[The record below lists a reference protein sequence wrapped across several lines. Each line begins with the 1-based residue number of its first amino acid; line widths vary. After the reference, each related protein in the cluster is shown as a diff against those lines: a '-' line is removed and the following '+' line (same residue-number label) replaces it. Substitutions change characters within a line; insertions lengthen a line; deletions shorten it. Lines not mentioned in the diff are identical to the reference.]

1 MSFLSKFNDLVFG
14 PEDDDEVDFAPAS
27 EDFAEPQ
34 PARATSSNAA
44 AKKSKVVSIAATT
57 QMKVV
62 VISIERF
69 DEAKEVVDHLRNKK
83 PVVVN
88 LEKLDK
94 DISRRVV
101 DIISGASYAL
111 GGSTQKVAKG
121 ILLVAPYNVDIMA
134 DVRDE
139 LQNASFFP
147 WEE

>member
-1 MSFLSKFNDLVFG
+1 MSFFSKFNDLVFG
-14 PEDDDEVDFAPAS
+14 PEDDEEVDFAPVL
-27 EDFAEPQ
+27 DEPQ
-34 PARATSSNAA
+34 PSFEQSLARTT

-62 VISIERF
+62 VVSIERF
-69 DEAKEVVDHLRNKK
+69 DEAKEIVDHLRNKK

-94 DISRRVV
+94 DISRRVI

-139 LQNASFFP
+139 LQNGDFFP

>member
-1 MSFLSKFNDLVFG
+1 MSFFSKFSDLVFG
-14 PEDDDEVDFAPAS
+14 PEEDDEVDFAPAV
-27 EDFAEPQ
+27 EELPFE
-34 PARATSSNAA
+34 ATSKSFS
-44 AKKSKVVSIAATT
+44 KKPKVVSIAATT

-62 VISIERF
+62 VVSIERF
-69 DEAKEVVDHLRNKK
+69 DETREIVDHLKNKK
-83 PVVVN
+83 PVVLN

-94 DISRRVV
+94 DISRRVI

-139 LQNASFFP
+139 IENGAFFP

>member
-1 MSFLSKFNDLVFG
+1 MKFSKKISDLIFG
-14 PEDDDEVDFAPAS
+14 PDEDDELDFATNEPETFEPA
-27 EDFAEPQ
+27 PI
-34 PARATSSNAA
+34 RTT
-44 AKKSKVVSIAATT
+44 AKKPKVVSIATTT

-62 VISIERF
+62 VVSIERF
-69 DEAKEVVDHLRNKK
+69 DEAKEVVDHLRNQK

-94 DISRRVV
+94 EISRRVI

-111 GGSTQKVAKG
+111 KGSTQKVAKG
-121 ILLVAPYNVDIMA
+121 IFLVAPLNVDIMA

-139 LQNASFFP
+139 LQNSELFP

>member
-1 MSFLSKFNDLVFG
+1 MSFMSKFNDLVFG
-14 PEDDDEVDFAPAS
+14 PEDDEEVDFAPMQ
-27 EDFAEPQ
+27 EEPSFEQ
-34 PARATSSNAA
+34 HSKTSS
-44 AKKSKVVSIAATT
+44 KKSKVVSIAATT

-62 VISIERF
+62 VVSIERF
-69 DEAKEVVDHLRNKK
+69 DETKEIVDHLRNKK
-83 PVVVN
+83 PVVLN

-94 DISRRVV
+94 DISRRVI

-139 LQNASFFP
+139 IENGAFFP

>member
-1 MSFLSKFNDLVFG
+1 MSFMSKFNDLVFG
-14 PEDDDEVDFAPAS
+14 PEDDEEVDFAPVQ
-27 EDFAEPQ
+27 EEPSFEQ
-34 PARATSSNAA
+34 PSRTSS
-44 AKKSKVVSIAATT
+44 KKSKVVSIAATT

-62 VISIERF
+62 VVSIERF
-69 DEAKEVVDHLRNKK
+69 DETKEIVDHLRNKK
-83 PVVVN
+83 PVVLN

-94 DISRRVV
+94 DISRRVI

-139 LQNASFFP
+139 IENGAFFP

>member
-1 MSFLSKFNDLVFG
+1 MSFMSKFNDLVFG
-14 PEDDDEVDFAPAS
+14 PEDDEEVDFAPVQEEPSFEQHTKAS
-27 EDFAEPQ
+27 
-34 PARATSSNAA
+34 S
-44 AKKSKVVSIAATT
+44 KKSKVVSIAATT
-57 QMKVV
+57 QE
-62 VISIERF
+62 I
-69 DEAKEVVDHLRNKK
+69 VDHLRNKK
-83 PVVVN
+83 PVVLN

-94 DISRRVV
+94 DISRRVI

-139 LQNASFFP
+139 IENGAFFP

>member
-14 PEDDDEVDFAPAS
+14 PEEDDEVDFAAVS
-27 EDFAEPQ
+27 EPVNFESQ
-34 PARATSSNAA
+34 PARNTTSS

-62 VISIERF
+62 VVSIERF

-94 DISRRVV
+94 DISRRVI

-111 GGSTQKVAKG
+111 QGSTQKVAKG
-121 ILLVAPYNVDIMA
+121 IFLVAPYNVDIMA

-139 LQNASFFP
+139 LQNADFFP

>member
-1 MSFLSKFNDLVFG
+1 MKFTKKISDLIFG
-14 PEDDDEVDFAPAS
+14 PEEDDEVDFAAEAETMP
-27 EDFAEPQ
+27 AEPVV
-34 PARATSSNAA
+34 RSSGG
-44 AKKSKVVSIAATT
+44 KKSKIVSIAATT

-62 VISIERF
+62 VVSVERF

-94 DISRRVV
+94 EISRRFI

-111 GGSTQKVAKG
+111 QGSTQKVAKG
-121 ILLVAPYNVDIMA
+121 IFLVAPYNVDIMA

-139 LQNASFFP
+139 LQNADFFP

>member
-1 MSFLSKFNDLVFG
+1 MSFFSKFSDLVFG
-14 PEDDDEVDFAPAS
+14 PEEDDELDFAAS
-27 EDFAEPQ
+27 TEESAPYEEPVK
-34 PARATSSNAA
+34 TSSFS
-44 AKKSKVVSIAATT
+44 KKPKVVSIAATT

-62 VISIERF
+62 VVSIERF
-69 DEAKEVVDHLRNKK
+69 DETKEIVDHLRNKK
-83 PVVVN
+83 PVVIN

-94 DISRRVV
+94 ETSRRVI

-139 LQNASFFP
+139 IESGVFFP

>member
-1 MSFLSKFNDLVFG
+1 MKFTKKISDLIFG
-14 PEDDDEVDFAPAS
+14 PEEDDEVDFAAETEEVMSSEPA
-27 EDFAEPQ
+27 PRV
-34 PARATSSNAA
+34 PAG
-44 AKKSKVVSIAATT
+44 KKSKIVSIAATT

-62 VISIERF
+62 VVSVERF
-69 DEAKEVVDHLRNKK
+69 DEAREVVDHLRNKK

-94 DISRRVV
+94 EISRRVI

-111 GGSTQKVAKG
+111 QGSTQKVAKG
-121 ILLVAPYNVDIMA
+121 IFLVAPYNVDIMA

-139 LQNASFFP
+139 LQNAEFFP

>member
-14 PEDDDEVDFAPAS
+14 PEEDDEVDFAAAS
-27 EDFAEPQ
+27 EPVNFESQ
-34 PARATSSNAA
+34 PARSTTA

-62 VISIERF
+62 VVSIERF

-94 DISRRVV
+94 DISRRVI

-111 GGSTQKVAKG
+111 QGSTQKVAKG
-121 ILLVAPYNVDIMA
+121 IFLVAPYNVDIMA

-139 LQNASFFP
+139 LQNADFFP

>member
-1 MSFLSKFNDLVFG
+1 MSFFSKFNDLVFG
-14 PEDDDEVDFAPAS
+14 PEDDEEVDFAAVS
-27 EDFAEPQ
+27 EPTSYDPQ
-34 PARATSSNAA
+34 PARPSTQ
-44 AKKSKVVSIAATT
+44 KKSKVVSIAATT

-62 VISIERF
+62 VVSIERF
-69 DEAKEVVDHLRNKK
+69 DEVKEVVDHLRNKK

-94 DISRRVV
+94 DISRRVI

-111 GGSTQKVAKG
+111 QGSTQKVAKG
-121 ILLVAPYNVDIMA
+121 IFLVAPYNVDIMA

-139 LQNASFFP
+139 LQNADFFP

>member
-1 MSFLSKFNDLVFG
+1 MNFTKKISDLIFG
-14 PEDDDEVDFAPAS
+14 PEEDEEVDFA
-27 EDFAEPQ
+27 AETEAAPMEST
-34 PARATSSNAA
+34 RSSA
-44 AKKSKVVSIAATT
+44 AKKSKIVSIAATT

-62 VISIERF
+62 VVSIERF

-94 DISRRVV
+94 DISRRVI

-111 GGSTQKVAKG
+111 QGSTQKVAKG
-121 ILLVAPYNVDIMA
+121 IFLVAPYNVDIMA

-139 LQNASFFP
+139 LQNAEFFP

>member
-1 MSFLSKFNDLVFG
+1 MSFFSKFNDLVFG
-14 PEDDDEVDFAPAS
+14 PEDDDEVEFAVNEPEAS
-27 EDFAEPQ
+27 FEPQ
-34 PARATSSNAA
+34 PVRSVSSN
-44 AKKSKVVSIAATT
+44 KKQKVVSIAATT

-62 VISIERF
+62 VVSIERF
-69 DEAKEVVDHLRNKK
+69 DEAREVVDHIRNKK

-94 DISRRVV
+94 DISRRVI

-121 ILLVAPYNVDIMA
+121 IFLVAPYNVDIMA

-139 LQNASFFP
+139 LQNADFFP

>member
-1 MSFLSKFNDLVFG
+1 MKFTKKISDLIFG
-14 PEDDDEVDFAPAS
+14 PEEEDDEVDFAAESEPAS
-27 EDFAEPQ
+27 FESP
-34 PARATSSNAA
+34 RVSSG
-44 AKKSKVVSIAATT
+44 AKKSKIVSIAATT

-62 VISIERF
+62 VVSVERF

-94 DISRRVV
+94 EISRRVI

-111 GGSTQKVAKG
+111 QGSTQKVAKG
-121 ILLVAPYNVDIMA
+121 IFLVAPYNVDIMA

-139 LQNASFFP
+139 LQNADFFP

>member
-1 MSFLSKFNDLVFG
+1 MNFTKKISDLIFG
-14 PEDDDEVDFAPAS
+14 PEDDEEVDFA
-27 EDFAEPQ
+27 AEVESAPIE
-34 PARATSSNAA
+34 PARSSAG
-44 AKKSKVVSIAATT
+44 KKSKIVSIATTT

-62 VISIERF
+62 VVSIERF

-94 DISRRVV
+94 DISRRVI

-111 GGSTQKVAKG
+111 QGSTQKVAKG
-121 ILLVAPYNVDIMA
+121 IFLVAPYNVDIMA

-139 LQNASFFP
+139 LQNAEFFP